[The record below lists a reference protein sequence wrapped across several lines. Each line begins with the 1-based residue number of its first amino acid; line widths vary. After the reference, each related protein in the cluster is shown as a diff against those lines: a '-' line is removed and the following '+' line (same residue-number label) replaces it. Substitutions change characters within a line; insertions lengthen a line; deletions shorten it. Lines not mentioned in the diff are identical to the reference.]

1 MGGHRTEAHSLVH
14 RAHRKAM
21 IPTAHNRNTPPL
33 NLTFVPRSTL
43 TGPSWFKSVLEEAHE
58 AGRSICISGNCN
70 SNVAAKPIMAY
81 DSFRTVEPEQI
92 QWWADH
98 GLETISDFREFD
110 SVNQL
115 WQWSDIYI
123 RCPNRRSYRRSP
135 SGRYCSTGRSI
146 LDV

>member
-1 MGGHRTEAHSLVH
+1 
-14 RAHRKAM
+14 M

-33 NLTFVPRSTL
+33 NLTYVPRSTL
-43 TGPSWFKSVLEEAHE
+43 TGPSWFRSVLEEAHE
-58 AGRSICISGNCN
+58 AGRSICIPGNFD

-92 QWWADH
+92 QWWADL

-115 WQWSDIYI
+115 WQWV
-123 RCPNRRSYRRSP
+123 
-135 SGRYCSTGRSI
+135 RY
-146 LDV
+146 LYQMPK